1 MTCPLCLFSF
11 WALLKFSKVF
21 RFYTSIYISVFNTDI
36 FLSNNNN
43 NNNNKIDIYNLNPLL
58 SLNYKDLVKFEF
70 RTYDLIVLT
79 SSLNQFNCVDF
90 LLYFPP

>member
-11 WALLKFSKVF
+11 WALLKLSKVF
-21 RFYTSIYISVFNTDI
+21 KFYTSIYISVFNTDI

-43 NNNNKIDIYNLNPLL
+43 NKIDIYNFNPLL
-58 SLNYKDLVKFEF
+58 SLNYKDPVKFEF